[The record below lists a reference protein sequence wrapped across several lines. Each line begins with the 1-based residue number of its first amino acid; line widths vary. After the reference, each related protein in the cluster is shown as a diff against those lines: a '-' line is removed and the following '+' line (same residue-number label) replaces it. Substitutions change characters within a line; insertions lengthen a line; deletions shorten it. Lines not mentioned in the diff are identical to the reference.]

1 MLVCI
6 RLTAWY
12 AGVGVCGCD
21 VWMNRCS
28 RGISPSPRCEWKGA
42 AGVSP
47 PHLCSV
53 WNGAAGVSPP
63 HPHMVQLGYL
73 PLTTLQCIPDGGG
86 RRIGID
92 WTSIRHFRVGSMS
105 GRRWSGCLCYV
116 GSGCTYVFLYLYM
129 VYVYVMQCLVCMK
142 LNTWP
147 HEFIHL
153 VHQPY
158 LTNPN
163 HSASSPLPTTFY
175 LKNKLPPPISRYC
188 MFLYTAPHL
197 NNLLCTPGVFMP
209 HVLCTDIPR
218 FVTTNKIP
226 SNLGGRGS

>member
-1 MLVCI
+1 
-6 RLTAWY
+6 
-12 AGVGVCGCD
+12 
-21 VWMNRCS
+21 
-28 RGISPSPRCEWKGA
+28 
-42 AGVSP
+42 
-47 PHLCSV
+47 
-53 WNGAAGVSPP
+53 
-63 HPHMVQLGYL
+63 MVQLGYL

-92 WTSIRHFRVGSMS
+92 LDIDPTLSCRIDVWSASVLVSLLCGIRMHVCIS
-105 GRRWSGCLCYV
+105 
-116 GSGCTYVFLYLYM
+116 VFYM
-129 VYVYVMQCLVCMK
+129 VYVYVMLCLVCMK

-153 VHQPY
+153 VHQPH

-163 HSASSPLPTTFY
+163 HSASLPLPTTFL

-197 NNLLCTPGVFMP
+197 NNLSCTPGVFMP
-209 HVLCTDIPR
+209 HVLCTDISR